1 MAAPGMRVRPKEM
14 HRWTKKGQKKK
25 KKVCFEI
32 NLQEQESGG
41 GESFYFSL
49 WSCIISVSSTDTA
62 APVTEGDNITPD
74 WNKNRRMPICAAKPV
89 GSSDG
94 MA

>member
-1 MAAPGMRVRPKEM
+1 M
-14 HRWTKKGQKKK
+14 
-25 KKVCFEI
+25 
-32 NLQEQESGG
+32 NLQERGSGGGG

-74 WNKNRRMPICAAKPV
+74 WNKNHCMPICAAKPV